1 MSTTT
6 ATTTTKRDTTILSIF
21 ITNLGRYNE
30 GALVGEWVSLP
41 ADEDDLQAVYER
53 IGIDGVRYEEVFISD
68 YESDIGL
75 EVGEYENINDLNEL
89 AERLEA
95 LDSYDFELVG
105 ALIGSGYY
113 TTEEAIKTIE
123 NGDYSYYPDC
133 NSMADVAEQYIY
145 ETGLL
150 HGIPDS
156 IARYFDFEAFGRDME
171 YDGTWIEFNNGYIC
185 VY

>member
-6 ATTTTKRDTTILSIF
+6 TRRRSTEAAILSIF

-41 ADEDDLQAVYER
+41 ADEDDLQAVYDR
-53 IGIDGVRYEEVFISD
+53 IGIDGLRYEEVFISD

-95 LDSYDFELVG
+95 LDSYDFDLVG
-105 ALIGSGYY
+105 ALIGSEMFSA
-113 TTEEAIKTIE
+113 EEALKIVE
-123 NGDYSYYPDC
+123 DGDFSYYPGCRD
-133 NSMADVAEQYIY
+133 MADVAEQYIN
-145 ETGLL
+145 ETGMLD
-150 HGIPDS
+150 GVPDS

-171 YDGTWIEFNNGYIC
+171 YDGTWIEADDGFIC